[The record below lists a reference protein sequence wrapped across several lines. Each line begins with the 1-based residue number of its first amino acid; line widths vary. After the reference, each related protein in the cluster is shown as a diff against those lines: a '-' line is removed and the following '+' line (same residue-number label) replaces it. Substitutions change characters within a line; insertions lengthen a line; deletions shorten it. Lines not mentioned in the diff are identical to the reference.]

1 MAGKGQ
7 MTNTIAFYIGVVILI
22 CVGLDVVVSDG
33 AALVFLMRK
42 LVGLVEWVA
51 FWR

>member
-1 MAGKGQ
+1 
-7 MTNTIAFYIGVVILI
+7 MTNTIALYLAIVLAAGVGADL
-22 CVGLDVVVSDG
+22 LLNDG
-33 AALVFLMRK
+33 AAIVFLTRK

>member
-1 MAGKGQ
+1 
-7 MTNTIAFYIGVVILI
+7 MTNTIALYIGIVILF
-22 CVGLDVVVSDG
+22 CVGLDLVANDG
-33 AALVFLMRK
+33 AALVFVMRK

>member
-1 MAGKGQ
+1 
-7 MTNTIAFYIGVVILI
+7 MTNTIALYIGVVILI
-22 CVGLDVVVSDG
+22 CVGLDLFVNDG
-33 AALVFLMRK
+33 AALVFVMRK

>member
-1 MAGKGQ
+1 
-7 MTNTIAFYIGVVILI
+7 MTNTIALYIGIVILSA
-22 CVGLDVVVSDG
+22 VGLDLALNDG
-33 AALVFLMRK
+33 AALVFSARK